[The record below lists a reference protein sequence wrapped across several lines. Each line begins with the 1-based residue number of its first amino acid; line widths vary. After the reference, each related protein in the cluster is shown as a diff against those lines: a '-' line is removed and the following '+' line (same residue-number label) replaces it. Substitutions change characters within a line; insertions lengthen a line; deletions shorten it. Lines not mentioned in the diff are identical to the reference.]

1 VNLRHLFA
9 SAASVAAT
17 TLLATA
23 LTGCTVGPN
32 YHPPATADLPD
43 AFTTAPSAT
52 TRPTTAVAATEPAPD
67 LTHWWTSLNDPLLD
81 SFVQRA
87 AQSNLDLQIAAQRLQ
102 EARAAEM
109 AITGS
114 GIPGLGTTPGIDISG
129 AAGRTSG
136 NNATKGRIA
145 APLNAA
151 SDTAGLK
158 EITELVG
165 FDAAWEL
172 DFFGRYRRV
181 LESVGADTQAAA
193 EARNAALISL
203 VADVVRTYVDVRSYQ
218 FRLDIARQNVAVQKR
233 TLDLVRL
240 RFQRGLTN
248 ELDVALAERQY
259 PTSLSRIAPLEAA
272 AAAAERRLAVLLGEF
287 PDALHNELAN
297 SAPLPAPPPGVAPGM
312 PVELLRRRPDVR
324 QAERQLASATA
335 RIGVATADLFPRVV
349 MTGGVGW
356 QQQDLGRSP
365 VLGKFVY
372 SVGPSMYWPFLDFG
386 RLDAAVQAQDIH
398 ARQLSL
404 VYRKTVITAVQEVDD
419 ALNNYA
425 AEQTHLSQL
434 GEAVTASKRA
444 ANIASQRYTNGLTD
458 FINVLD
464 AQRQLFDLEDQY
476 ALAQESM
483 IWQFVALYKA
493 LGGGWQ
499 GFEAPAPPRAPL
511 PAILAAPKALA
522 HSSSDTTQPPT
533 AANSQTP
540 QATP

>member
-1 VNLRHLFA
+1 LNPRHLLASIA
-9 SAASVAAT
+9 SATAT

-23 LTGCTVGPN
+23 LSGCTVGPN
-32 YHPPATADLPD
+32 YHTPTTPDLPD

-52 TRPTTAVAATEPAPD
+52 TQPTTAPVAATGPAPD
-67 LTHWWTSLNDPLLD
+67 LEHWWTSLNDPLLN

-87 AQSNLDLQIAAQRLQ
+87 TRSNLDLQIAAQRLQ
-102 EARAAEM
+102 EARANEM
-109 AITGS
+109 SISGI
-114 GIPGLGTTPGIDISG
+114 GIPGLGTTPGVDLSG
-129 AAGRTSG
+129 AAGLTSG
-136 NNATKGRIA
+136 NNASQGRIA

-151 SDTAGLK
+151 SDTAGVR
-158 EITELVG
+158 EITELAG

-172 DFFGRYRRV
+172 DLFGRYRRV
-181 LESVGADTQAAA
+181 LESVGADTQAVA
-193 EARNAALISL
+193 EARNAVLVSL

-259 PTSLSRIAPLEAA
+259 PASLSKIAPLEAA
-272 AAAAERRLAVLLGEF
+272 TAAAERRLAVLLGEF
-287 PDALHNELAN
+287 PDALHDQLAK
-297 SAPLPAPPPGVAPGM
+297 STPLPAPPPGVAPGM
-312 PVELLRRRPDVR
+312 PIELLRRRPDVR
-324 QAERQLASATA
+324 QAERQLAAATA

-356 QQQDLGRSP
+356 QQQDLGRTP

-372 SVGPSMYWPFLDFG
+372 SVGPSLYWPFLDFG
-386 RLDAAVQAQDIH
+386 RLDAAVEAQDLH

-419 ALNNYA
+419 ALSNYA
-425 AEQTHLSQL
+425 AEQTHLAQL
-434 GEAVTASKRA
+434 GQAVDASKRA
-444 ANIASQRYTNGLTD
+444 ANIATQRYNNGLTD

-476 ALAQESM
+476 ALAQETM

-522 HSSSDTTQPPT
+522 HSDRATPK
-533 AANSQTP
+533 AP